1 LSRRAAWA
9 ASKDVNFLPR
19 GSSITLSALASPVN
33 AVERSRLCRQRYL
46 FNRPVLTGG
55 SKKTI
60 DFAIKHTTSR
70 GCISIKAELL

>member
-9 ASKDVNFLPR
+9 ASKDVNFLPGAAQLPFR
-19 GSSITLSALASPVN
+19 PSSPVN